1 MVYLASSLVFFSLLF
16 LHHFFSDG
24 LLTDL
29 TLSSPPWNTFLL
41 SIRQRP
47 YQGLFDLI
55 YSHVSILQSAFLIC
69 TLISENQGI
78 EKLRSVSNL
87 KKIQVLHTWIFF
99 FSLSPGFFQ
108 VYGINLKK
116 IQVTN
121 WKKPQMYLKKS
132 VLQDLKFF

>member
-1 MVYLASSLVFFSLLF
+1 MVYLVSSLVFFSLLF

-78 EKLRSVSNL
+78 EKLRPVSNL
-87 KKIQVLHTWIFF
+87 KKISGPALLDFVSVCHLDFFLGLWYKFRF
-99 FSLSPGFFQ
+99 FSKKKNPG
-108 VYGINLKK
+108 
-116 IQVTN
+116 
-121 WKKPQMYLKKS
+121 
-132 VLQDLKFF
+132 LQDQKFF